1 MHSGLSKKKNRTVS
15 IKKYRG
21 RLDLNLGIILFAVVL
36 IYLLVT
42 VISYF
47 SRDNISVYEVRRGS
61 IVRDNTYTG
70 LVIREETAVTAE
82 DEGYVSYYQNGN
94 SKVRTGTNVYAL
106 SKEPVNTYSENSDT
120 ADGIS
125 LNPDLQTGIV
135 LQIQSYNENYNA
147 NDFSKVY
154 SLKNTINTSLQDTY
168 SLTRTQQLDAVIK
181 ESGIKVQSFKGRN
194 PCIYS
199 RRI

>member
-1 MHSGLSKKKNRTVS
+1 MSKKKNSRKNRAVS

-82 DEGYVSYYQNGN
+82 DEGYVSYYQNEN

-106 SKEPVNTYSENSDT
+106 SKEPVNTDSENSDT

-147 NDFSKVY
+147 NDFSKV
-154 SLKNTINTSLQDTY
+154 STL
-168 SLTRTQQLDAVIK
+168 R
-181 ESGIKVQSFKGRN
+181 
-194 PCIYS
+194 
-199 RRI
+199 